1 MSYLQM
7 PKGAALQFFYNST
20 WNRMSEHNRSSI
32 NVTPIRIEQSKRTA
46 NGTLR
51 SFFVADKKSFN
62 ISWTMIPSY
71 STETVDGWWGAQDLK
86 TFYESSTGKG
96 AFNIRLNFAK
106 DGTNQEVTNVE
117 AYTVKFTDCSF
128 SVVKRGVQAFWDV
141 SITLEQI

>member
-1 MSYLQM
+1 MSYTTLS
-7 PKGAALQFFYNST
+7 KGAALQFFYNST
-20 WNRMSEHNRSSI
+20 WTRMSEHNRSPI
-32 NVTPIRIEQSKRTA
+32 NITPIRIQQSKRTA

-62 ISWTMIPSY
+62 ISWTMLPSY

-86 TFYESSTGKG
+86 TFYESTAGKG
-96 AFNIRLNFAK
+96 AFNIRINLAK

-117 AYTVKFTDCSF
+117 SYTVKFSDASF